1 MVLSVPSRIKN
12 SSKRGTPLSTGFP
25 LNGGLAPG
33 LIDHHYRVEESAIT
47 ALKSENL
54 PLRHV

>member
-1 MVLSVPSRIKN
+1 M
-12 SSKRGTPLSTGFP
+12 STGFP